1 MSSGMEPEVREF
13 LRRVVWSLSAGLL
26 YLIIN
31 TTVGIWGGWM
41 FFDERPTLGNYIF
54 YAWLVFSTVVLVR
67 LVLKWWK
74 KKFPHG

>member
-1 MSSGMEPEVREF
+1 MI
-13 LRRVVWSLSAGLL
+13 WSLSAGLL

-31 TTVGIWGGWM
+31 TTAGIWAGWM
-41 FFDERPTLGNYIF
+41 FFDEKPTLGNYIF

-67 LVLKWWK
+67 VVLKWWK